1 LLLFLH
7 QKDQALIPILNLKL
21 LNIVSAL
28 DFYIKT
34 KKNFQQYQMQN
45 GAIKVMKI
53 TAIREQKRELI

>member
-1 LLLFLH
+1 LH

-21 LNIVSAL
+21 LNIVSAW